1 MSNNNLPIL
10 LVDDEEQ
17 ILFSYSLMLRSSGID
32 NVLTVKDSRKV
43 LPLLSSQDVSVIVLD
58 LVMPHVSGAELLQKI
73 KHEFPHMPIIVMTA
87 MNELEKAVECMQ
99 AGADDYLV
107 KPVEESRFISSVQK
121 ALELRDLQDE
131 ITSLKKHLL
140 TGELEHKEA
149 FSAIVSKSKKMKA
162 IFQYIDSIAG
172 SHNPVFITGE
182 TGSGKELI
190 AKSVHLAS
198 GLKGEYVAV
207 NIAGLD
213 DTMLS
218 DTLFGH
224 KKGAYTGADKGRDG
238 LIVQADGGTLL
249 LDEIGDLSEASQV
262 KLLRLLEEKVYYPLG
277 ADMPEKS
284 NARIIACSNKD
295 IEKQIEDGDFRKD
308 LYYRLCTHHIQIPP
322 LRERIE
328 DIPLLLEHFLE
339 QASEAIKKK
348 KPTHPPELVTLL
360 INYDY
365 PGNIRELK
373 AMIHDAVAQHKKG
386 ILSLESF
393 KGFIKQKGTFSKKNF
408 RATVGDA
415 DLLTDI
421 FGRFPTLKES
431 EDLLICEALK
441 RSFGNQRVASSLLGI
456 SRQALNQRIKKKL

>member
-1 MSNNNLPIL
+1 MNNHKLPIL

-17 ILFSYSLMLRSSGID
+17 ILFSYSLMLRSSGKE

-43 LPLLSSQDVSVIVLD
+43 LPLLSSQDVSVVVLD
-58 LVMPHVSGAELLQKI
+58 LIMPHVSGAELLQEI
-73 KHEFPHMPIIVMTA
+73 KLEYPHLPVIVMTA

-99 AGADDYLV
+99 AGAGDYLV

-121 ALELRDLQDE
+121 ALELRDLQNE

-149 FSAIVSKSKKMKA
+149 FSAIISKSKKMKA
-162 IFQYIDSIAG
+162 IFQYIDSVAG

-198 GLKGEYVAV
+198 GLGGKYVAV

-262 KLLRLLEEKVYYPLG
+262 KLLRLLEEQVYYPLG

-295 IEKQIEDGDFRKD
+295 IEKQIEDGEFRKD
-308 LYYRLCTHHIQIPP
+308 LYYRLCTHHIQVPP

-328 DIPLLLEHFLE
+328 DIPLLLDHFLE
-339 QASEAIKKK
+339 QASNAIDKK

-373 AMIHDAVAQHKKG
+373 AMVHDAVAQHKKG

-393 KGFIKQKGTFSKKNF
+393 KGFIKQKGTFSKKNQM
-408 RATVGDA
+408 ASVSDA
-415 DLLTDI
+415 DSLTEI
-421 FGRFPTLKES
+421 FGHFPTLKES
-431 EDLLICEALK
+431 EDFLICQALK
-441 RSFGNQRVASSLLGI
+441 RAVGNQRVASSLLGI
-456 SRQALNQRIKKKL
+456 SRQALNQRIKKKI